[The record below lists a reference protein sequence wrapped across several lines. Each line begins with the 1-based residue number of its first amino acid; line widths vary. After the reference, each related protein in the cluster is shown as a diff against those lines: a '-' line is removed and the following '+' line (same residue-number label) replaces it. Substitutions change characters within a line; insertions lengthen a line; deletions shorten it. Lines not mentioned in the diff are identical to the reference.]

1 MPGFS
6 GGSGSGP
13 TKAGIQDSTYTYA
26 ADAEASDAYAIT
38 LSPAPAA
45 YAAGQMFHFKAN
57 TANTTAASLNVNA
70 LGAKTIKKEHDQDL
84 ETGDIEVGSIV
95 SVLYDGTN
103 MQMLSQIAAA
113 LALDADVVHDTGNE
127 TVDGIKTFSS
137 DPLIPDEAYGVGW
150 NGVLEPPTKNAVY
163 DKIETIGNAPTVKNA
178 ILQMIDIDSGVIA
191 YKQITGNTTA
201 KVFKVILPF
210 GITVNNIA
218 IRTGTTVST
227 AGTVKIAV
235 FSEDGTTQHISVTSP
250 SLAATSTLYNTAVSA
265 VALSAGVYYVVLI
278 PVGTCD
284 VTLTNMNSMNGIDYT
299 PSGKQVLRGT
309 LTVTADTMP
318 ATIDPTAVSFSDTF
332 GITFMRLDN

>member
-1 MPGFS
+1 M
-6 GGSGSGP
+6 
-13 TKAGIQDSTYTYA
+13 
-26 ADAEASDAYAIT
+26 
-38 LSPAPAA
+38 
-45 YAAGQMFHFKAN
+45 
-57 TANTTAASLNVNA
+57 
-70 LGAKTIKKEHDQDL
+70 

-210 GITVNNIA
+210 
-218 IRTGTTVST
+218 
-227 AGTVKIAV
+227 
-235 FSEDGTTQHISVTSP
+235 
-250 SLAATSTLYNTAVSA
+250 
-265 VALSAGVYYVVLI
+265 
-278 PVGTCD
+278 
-284 VTLTNMNSMNGIDYT
+284 
-299 PSGKQVLRGT
+299 
-309 LTVTADTMP
+309 
-318 ATIDPTAVSFSDTF
+318 
-332 GITFMRLDN
+332 